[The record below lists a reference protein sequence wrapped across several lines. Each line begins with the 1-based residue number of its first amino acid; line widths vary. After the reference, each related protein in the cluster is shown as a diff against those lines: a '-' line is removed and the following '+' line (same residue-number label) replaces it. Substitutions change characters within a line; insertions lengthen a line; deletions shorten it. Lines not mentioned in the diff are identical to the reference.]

1 MDIRLT
7 FNTPLHPQT
16 DGQME
21 QMIQTLED
29 ILRLCVLD
37 FKRSWIKYLLLIE
50 FSYNNSYYV
59 SLFRFNPI

>member
-7 FNTPLHPQT
+7 FNTSFHSQT
-16 DGQME
+16 DGQMV

-29 ILRLCVLD
+29 MLQLWVLD

-50 FSYNNSYYV
+50 FFYNNS
-59 SLFRFNPI
+59 